1 MVAVAVTVTA
11 AVSGAAGCEADNEDK
26 EVAEQEV
33 RDAEEEDGS
42 GGNAGGAE
50 WSRQISRIVLSPCRS
65 ADANRFR
72 RTFSSNFVPSNIR
85 R

>member
-11 AVSGAAGCEADNEDK
+11 AVSGCEADNEDK
-26 EVAEQEV
+26 EVAEQEA